1 MSRIVNCAMIGSK
14 FLIRAA
20 SKASGVG
27 APRGVLAAGVHVE
40 ARIEKMG
47 LKIPDRPPPPKGW

>member
-1 MSRIVNCAMIGSK
+1 MIGSK
-14 FLIRAA
+14 FLIRAV